1 MKALSQWLKGVLDSQ
16 SSPSFG
22 RTGAAFVVY
31 FLVVWGCYIV
41 SKKALI
47 PDVPMGWITIIGILW
62 GISGL
67 KEAYLKGKEI
77 VNPPPPPENKDG
89 VNL

>member
-1 MKALSQWLKGVLDSQ
+1 MKSLATWLKGVLDSQ

-41 SKKALI
+41 SKSAII
-47 PDVPMGWITIIGILW
+47 PVLPDGWIGIVAILW
-62 GISGL
+62 GVSGL
-67 KEAYLKGKEI
+67 KEAYIKRKEI
-77 VNPPPPPENKDG
+77 INPPPPENKDG